1 MSVQKNFL
9 TSEVIS
15 YTPPKLYTGKKGNDW
30 YIGFKAFD
38 PLAGSLRL
46 KRIKLNHIEKIS
58 ERRKYAADLIT
69 RLHNQLRIGWNPWI
83 NQNGSSKGLALFAN
97 VCDRYRSY
105 IDRLFSDGIIRQD
118 TYIGYV
124 SYLRNFLK
132 YNDSQMPPITYIYQL
147 SKSYISE
154 FLDHVYIE
162 RENSPQTRNNYLTWL
177 RVFSGWLL
185 KHGYTEHKLTDGI
198 DNISK
203 RSIKK
208 ERKLIEENDLIR
220 LLDYLNTHNRHYLLG
235 CYLLF
240 YCFVRPKEISLI
252 KINDFSIKSGTLRLH
267 ADNSKNRKDA
277 VITLPNKV
285 LKLLVDLNVF
295 SFPGNYYLFSNGFMP
310 GKDFRDSKQFR
321 DYWIRFVRKALD
333 FPASYKF
340 YSLKDT
346 GVTSMLRARIDN
358 ISVRDQARHSSILI
372 TDIYTPHD
380 IEQANPIIQ
389 KFDTVF

>member
-1 MSVQKNFL
+1 M
-9 TSEVIS
+9 
-15 YTPPKLYTGKKGNDW
+15 
-30 YIGFKAFD
+30 
-38 PLAGSLRL
+38 AGALRL

-83 NQNGSSKGLALFAN
+83 SQNGNSKGLSLFSD
-97 VCDRYRSY
+97 VCNRYRSY

-132 YNDSQMPPITYIYQL
+132 YNDSQKPPITYIYQL

-154 FLDHVYIE
+154 FLDHIYIE

-220 LLDYLNTHNRHYLLG
+220 CLLYTSDA
-235 CYLLF
+235 
-240 YCFVRPKEISLI
+240 
-252 KINDFSIKSGTLRLH
+252 
-267 ADNSKNRKDA
+267 ADD
-277 VITLPNKV
+277 
-285 LKLLVDLNVF
+285 
-295 SFPGNYYLFSNGFMP
+295 
-310 GKDFRDSKQFR
+310 
-321 DYWIRFVRKALD
+321 
-333 FPASYKF
+333 
-340 YSLKDT
+340 
-346 GVTSMLRARIDN
+346 
-358 ISVRDQARHSSILI
+358 
-372 TDIYTPHD
+372 
-380 IEQANPIIQ
+380 
-389 KFDTVF
+389 